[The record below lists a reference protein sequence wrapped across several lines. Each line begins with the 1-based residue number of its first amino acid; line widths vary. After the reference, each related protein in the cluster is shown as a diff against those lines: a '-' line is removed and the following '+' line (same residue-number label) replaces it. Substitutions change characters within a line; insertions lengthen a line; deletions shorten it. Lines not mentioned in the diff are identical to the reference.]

1 MPVVMSAGQLAEIR
15 RPWWPTNSYGSL
27 RFYNDYAY
35 DYAAIYR
42 MQPNVRTCVDFL
54 ARNIAQLG
62 LHVFRR
68 VSDTDRE
75 RLRDHPLAQIIGRPL
90 PPQYKVT
97 RYRLIEAL
105 VADLG
110 IYFNAYWL
118 KIRTE
123 DRLGLLRLPPPYV
136 HVEGSL
142 VPQRYEIRLSGNT
155 IPVDP
160 ADIVHY
166 RGYNPE
172 SEFVGLSP
180 LETLRR
186 ILAEEHAA
194 GDYREH
200 FWKNSARM
208 NGIIKRPATAPQ
220 WSRAAR
226 ERFKA
231 EFEALYAGAEN
242 SGKTAILEEDMEW
255 VPNVFNAQE
264 SEYLAGRKLTREE
277 CARAYHIPLPMVG
290 ILDHAT
296 FSNIK
301 EQHKNLYQD
310 SLGPW
315 LRLIEEDIQLQLLP
329 EFEDTDGVYCEF
341 NIQEKLAGSFEEQ
354 VKALQSAVGRP
365 WMTVNEARARQN
377 LPGKDDGDVLVT
389 PLNVLIG
396 GQASPRDSAPDDGD
410 KGRFSKTAPYRAS
423 ETPEDGGSERL
434 KAGGDGGLSLKSLDL
449 HNQDIRARHERKW
462 REVLVRHYRRQEAA
476 IVSRVPEA
484 AARASAAGKSD
495 IGGVWYDD
503 DRWTNELYDDL
514 LPLNTLTATTWAEM
528 ATGALEAEVDEDA
541 MEQRMGPWLRE
552 HTRVSSELLNA
563 YTREELA
570 AAIRDPEP
578 RDAVKGVFEQ
588 AVAVWAVRQAQ
599 SFVTTAQNF
608 GATEGAAA
616 SGLRSKTWQVNS
628 SNPRPDH
635 AALNGVTV
643 GIRERFPNGLRWP
656 GDPAGTAEQNANC
669 MCSVRFS

>member
-75 RLRDHPLAQIIGRPL
+75 RLRDHPLAQVIGRPL
-90 PPQYKVT
+90 PPAYKVT
-97 RYRLIEAL
+97 RYRLVEAL

-123 DRLGLLRLPPPYV
+123 DRLGLLRIPPPYV

-142 VPQRYEIRLSGNT
+142 VPQHYEIRLSGNT

-160 ADIVHY
+160 ADVVHL

-200 FWKNSARM
+200 FWQNAARM
-208 NGIIKRPATAPQ
+208 HGVIERPSEAPE
-220 WSRAAR
+220 WSRPAR

-242 SGKTAILEEDMEW
+242 SGRTAILEEGMSWKQVE
-255 VPNVFNAQE
+255 FNAQE

-315 LRLIEEDIQLQLLP
+315 LRMIEEDIQLQLLP
-329 EFEDTDGVYCEF
+329 EFGDTDGVYCEF
-341 NIQEKLAGSFEEQ
+341 NIKEKLAGSFEEQ

-410 KGRFSKTAPYRAS
+410 KGHPSDKGRTTLGKETRFPSAP
-423 ETPEDGGSERL
+423 TTN
-434 KAGGDGGLSLKSLDL
+434 GLSIKALDL
-449 HNQDIRARHERKW
+449 HNQDLRARHERKW

-484 AARASAAGKSD
+484 ASRARAEGKSD

-503 DRWTNELYDDL
+503 ERWTNELYDDL
-514 LPLNTLTATTWAEM
+514 LPLNTLTARTWAEM
-528 ATGALEAEVDEDA
+528 ATGALEAEVDEEE
-541 MEQRMGPWLRE
+541 MERRMGPWLRE
-552 HTRVSSELLNA
+552 HTRVSSELLNE
-563 YTREELA
+563 YTREQLTA
-570 AAIRDPEP
+570 ALRDPEP
-578 RDAVKGVFEQ
+578 REAAKGVFEQ

-656 GDPAGTAEQNANC
+656 GDPAGSAEQNANC
-669 MCSVRFS
+669 MCTVRFS